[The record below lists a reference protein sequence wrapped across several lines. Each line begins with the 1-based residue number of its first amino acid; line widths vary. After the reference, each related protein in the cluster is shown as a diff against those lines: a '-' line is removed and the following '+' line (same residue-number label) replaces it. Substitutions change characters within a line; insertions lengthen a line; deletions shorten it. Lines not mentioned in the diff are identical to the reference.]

1 MLHLTRNSVVIAY
14 AVGIALAAAMVIC
27 HWFGV
32 ILVDNRLP
40 YLFCLTF
47 TTITAFVAGRGPALI
62 VIGVGTINAILVLEP
77 RFDFSIAQPG
87 DRSALVF
94 FTIATFCLL
103 IGADKTRALY
113 FRSRDNQE
121 LTRTAQAALRQRVAD
136 LEQLSGLSTKLALD
150 ISLQQ
155 RLQLILDVSVALH
168 GASKGI
174 LSRFDPLSNRLS
186 VVAIKGFNAGSF
198 AQLTNLRA
206 GEGACGLACGEGRR
220 VTVFDV
226 THESEWEKFA
236 DLYRAE
242 KIRGMHSTPIINQGG
257 EILGVLSMHVTDP
270 HLPSDREIQLADV
283 CAQIAAS
290 YIERDRAQNM
300 VRERDERF
308 RSVLDAS
315 AVPFCIFSPIFEG
328 EIPGDYQFTY
338 VNTSAAH
345 MLKRPVRGLLN
356 AQVSQVAPALWSSA
370 ELREL
375 LSKATM
381 TQKIQRADI
390 QISSRGL
397 RWYNIVASSLES
409 GVAVWFADIT
419 ASKEREQQ
427 LRDSDRRKD
436 EFLAALAHELRNPLA
451 PIRQAAMI
459 AQRSAPLDG
468 DLRWSTEVIERQ
480 VQRMSMMLDDLI
492 DVSRATRGMLRL
504 NKSEADFASIISTA
518 IETAQPIID
527 ARWHQL
533 DVEMPETPLRV
544 LVDPLRLSQV
554 ISNLL
559 HNAAQYTNIRGQI
572 RLISYVTE
580 KEIVIEVR
588 DNGIGIEPNEFEAI
602 FGLFSQGTTKRA
614 QTGDEGLGIG
624 LALSKAFIELHNGS
638 ITAYSEGAGQGSCFT
653 LTLPRSVIVDTPTTA
668 DKTPPIDEMAPRR
681 IVVADDNVDAA
692 QSLALLLR
700 LEGHH
705 VDIAHDG
712 KAALDLIENTVPDVA
727 ILDIGMP
734 ELDGYQVVENVRMKM
749 SSSEIMLIASSG
761 WGQQKNKDRAAEA
774 GFDYHLT
781 KPLEYS
787 ELRKII
793 ASSSRVVW
801 RQDQIPND
809 DENVPQTR

>member
-1 MLHLTRNSVVIAY
+1 M
-14 AVGIALAAAMVIC
+14 
-27 HWFGV
+27 
-32 ILVDNRLP
+32 
-40 YLFCLTF
+40 
-47 TTITAFVAGRGPALI
+47 
-62 VIGVGTINAILVLEP
+62 
-77 RFDFSIAQPG
+77 
-87 DRSALVF
+87 
-94 FTIATFCLL
+94 
-103 IGADKTRALY
+103 
-113 FRSRDNQE
+113 
-121 LTRTAQAALRQRVAD
+121 
-136 LEQLSGLSTKLALD
+136 
-150 ISLQQ
+150 
-155 RLQLILDVSVALH
+155 
-168 GASKGI
+168 
-174 LSRFDPLSNRLS
+174 
-186 VVAIKGFNAGSF
+186 
-198 AQLTNLRA
+198 
-206 GEGACGLACGEGRR
+206 
-220 VTVFDV
+220 
-226 THESEWEKFA
+226 
-236 DLYRAE
+236 
-242 KIRGMHSTPIINQGG
+242 
-257 EILGVLSMHVTDP
+257 
-270 HLPSDREIQLADV
+270 
-283 CAQIAAS
+283 
-290 YIERDRAQNM
+290 
-300 VRERDERF
+300 
-308 RSVLDAS
+308 
-315 AVPFCIFSPIFEG
+315 
-328 EIPGDYQFTY
+328 
-338 VNTSAAH
+338 
-345 MLKRPVRGLLN
+345 
-356 AQVSQVAPALWSSA
+356 
-370 ELREL
+370 
-375 LSKATM
+375 
-381 TQKIQRADI
+381 
-390 QISSRGL
+390 

-409 GVAVWFADIT
+409 GVAVWVADIT

-559 HNAAQYTNIRGQI
+559 HNAARYTNIRGQI

-588 DNGIGIEPNEFEAI
+588 DNGIGIEPNEFETI